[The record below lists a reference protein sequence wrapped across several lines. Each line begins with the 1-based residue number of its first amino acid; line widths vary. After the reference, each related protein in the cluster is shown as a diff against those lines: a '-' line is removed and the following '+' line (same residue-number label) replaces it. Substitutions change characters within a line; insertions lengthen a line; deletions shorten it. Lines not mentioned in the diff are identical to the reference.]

1 MAEKP
6 YQKHNRL
13 VTRFIQGYTQKY
25 GVKPIINRNDATWV
39 MRTLLEDFDEQE
51 LIDIIDFYFA
61 HIDHSS
67 HSFEWFKYHYHTVH
81 QAMLDRQSDMEMVER
96 LQRESELRAKE
107 WKDKLERI
115 RTNRL
120 GNS

>member
-6 YQKHNRL
+6 HQRYNRL
-13 VTRFIQGYTQKY
+13 VNRFIDGYTKKY
-25 GVKPIINRNDATWV
+25 GTKPVVNRNDATWV
-39 MRTLLEDFDEQE
+39 MRTLLEDFSEQE

-61 HIDHSS
+61 HINHSS
-67 HSFEWFKYHYHTVH
+67 HSFEWFKYNYHIVH
-81 QAMLDRQSDMEMVER
+81 QAMLDRQSDMEMVAR

-115 RTNRL
+115 RTNRR
-120 GNS
+120 SRS

>member
-6 YQKHNRL
+6 YQKYNRL

-39 MRTLLEDFDEQE
+39 MRTLLEDFAEQE

-67 HSFEWFKYHYHTVH
+67 HSFEWFKYNYHTVH